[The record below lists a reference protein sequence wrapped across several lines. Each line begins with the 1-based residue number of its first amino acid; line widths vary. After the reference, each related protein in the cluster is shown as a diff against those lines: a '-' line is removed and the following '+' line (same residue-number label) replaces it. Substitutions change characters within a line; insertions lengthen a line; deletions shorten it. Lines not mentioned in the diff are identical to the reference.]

1 MANILGNNLVVYI
14 DGATPVAGDLI
25 LCSTSCTLSLEQS
38 VTEASCKDAAGT
50 KWSTGIA
57 GTASWS
63 ISTDGLYN
71 PVLAAP
77 SFDALAAKIIDD
89 ANGTTDNSVS
99 IVFEIQDQTN
109 PNIEY
114 YSGTAIL
121 TSTSLN
127 GPVDE
132 FATYTAEFKG
142 IGALVAN
149 VKAV

>member
-1 MANILGNNLVVYI
+1 MANILGNNLLVYI
-14 DGATPVAGDLI
+14 DGATPALGKLV
-25 LCSTSCTLSLEQS
+25 LCSTNCTLNLEQAT
-38 VTEASCKDAAGT
+38 TEASCKNAGGT
-50 KWSTGIA
+50 KWSTSIA

-71 PVLAAP
+71 PVLSAP
-77 SFDALAAKIIDD
+77 SFDALAVKIIAD
-89 ANGTTDNSVS
+89 ADGTADNSVS
-99 IVFEIQDQTN
+99 IVFEIENQAN

-121 TSTSLN
+121 TSVSLN

-142 IGALVAN
+142 VGALVQN
-149 VKAV
+149 VKSA